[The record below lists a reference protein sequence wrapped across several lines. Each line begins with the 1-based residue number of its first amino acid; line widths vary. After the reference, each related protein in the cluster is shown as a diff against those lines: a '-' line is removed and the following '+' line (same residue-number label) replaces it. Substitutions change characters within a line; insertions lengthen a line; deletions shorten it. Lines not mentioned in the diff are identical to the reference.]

1 MTEQS
6 PPDTTLVARFRAG
19 DDRAFDVLHARHR
32 PSLLRL
38 AERSLGPRRA
48 LAEDVVQDSF
58 MRAYRALRAD
68 EREVAVAPWL
78 RRIVHNRAMDELR
91 RPRMLGLD
99 EAPAAHARLAADD
112 TAAVA
117 QRRERLR
124 LVVGDIVALPPRQRE
139 ALVAHVVEGTPH
151 SELARSLDASV
162 AATKNLVNRA
172 RATLLQ
178 RERERGAAGLPA
190 RLAA

>member
-19 DDRAFDVLHARHR
+19 DDHAFDVLHARYR

-68 EREVAVAPWL
+68 EREITVAPWL

-99 EAPAAHARLAADD
+99 EAPVAQARLAADD

-139 ALVAHVVEGTPH
+139 ALVGHVVEGTPH
-151 SELARSLDASV
+151 ADLAVALDASV
-162 AATKNLVNRA
+162 SATKNLINRA
-172 RATLLQ
+172 RMTLLES
-178 RERERGAAGLPA
+178 ERARGDERRQPIAA
-190 RLAA
+190 

>member
-58 MRAYRALRAD
+58 IRAYRALRAD
-68 EREVAVAPWL
+68 EREVAVTPWL

-139 ALVAHVVEGTPH
+139 ALVAHVMEGTPH
-151 SELARSLDASV
+151 ADLALTLDASV
-162 AATKNLVNRA
+162 AATKNLISRA
-172 RATLLQ
+172 RMTLLES
-178 RERERGAAGLPA
+178 ERARSIAAPGRA
-190 RLAA
+190 IAA

>member
-1 MTEQS
+1 MSEHS
-6 PPDTTLVARFRAG
+6 LPDTTLVARFRAG
-19 DDRAFDVLHARHR
+19 DDRAFDVLHARYR

-38 AERSLGPRRA
+38 AERVLGPRRA

-58 MRAYRALRAD
+58 MRAYGALRAD
-68 EREVAVAPWL
+68 ERDVALPPWL

-99 EAPAAHARLAADD
+99 ETPVAQARLAADD

-124 LVVGDIVALPPRQRE
+124 LVVGDIVALPPRQRA
-139 ALVAHVVEGTPH
+139 ALVAHVMEGTPH
-151 SELARSLDASV
+151 ADLALTLDASV
-162 AATKNLVNRA
+162 SATKNLINRA
-172 RATLLQ
+172 RTSLLESERARTVSHHPQ
-178 RERERGAAGLPA
+178 RIAV
-190 RLAA
+190 